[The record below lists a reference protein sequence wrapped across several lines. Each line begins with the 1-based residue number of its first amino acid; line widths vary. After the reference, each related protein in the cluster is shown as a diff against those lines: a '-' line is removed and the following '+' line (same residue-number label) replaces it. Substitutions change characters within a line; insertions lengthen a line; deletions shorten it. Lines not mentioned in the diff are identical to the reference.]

1 MIYVN
6 GTPPFDFENIC
17 LLRTECAFGRS
28 FHGVFRTR
36 ALETRNELFRHRV
49 TTSFSKWPRF
59 DIYFDFFV
67 SFVFDQRLKYRY
79 DETQIP

>member
-36 ALETRNELFRHRV
+36 ALETR
-49 TTSFSKWPRF
+49 TSFSVTAWRRVLVNGPRF